1 MCCLRYEHDFY
12 VQQRKRF
19 PKEGKLVTT
28 SHGQEKVLAND
39 IFRERVTLR
48 SSEGE
53 TRILAL
59 EELRREMGGERP
71 AETAEEEI
79 VAPNLEEI
87 SDEVIRLQDTVELP
101 AWVPRAG
108 PSTPPGPRS
117 RTLPIAQPGV
127 VERPVAASAAPP
139 DKTDADDGPEDEMEA
154 SDASDAGDAGDTGD
168 PSSAASPERR
178 RRRRGRRGGR
188 RNRDARNRR
197 EQDKDQG
204 DNAGGAGEPGRDPN

>member
-71 AETAEEEI
+71 SETAEDEM

-117 RTLPIAQPGV
+117 RTLPIAQPDV
-127 VERPVAASAAPP
+127 VERPVAASAPAP
-139 DKTDADDGPEDEMEA
+139 DESDADDDP
-154 SDASDAGDAGDTGD
+154 GDTGD
-168 PSSAASPERR
+168 ASSAASPERR

-188 RNRDARNRR
+188 RNRDARNRH